1 MKRKIPVIGLA
12 LAAAL
17 LAGAAG
23 AYAQSAFKI
32 PIAFKIAGKSY
43 PAGDYLVVMKEDG
56 KPALRQEVK
65 NLEVLIPVK
74 ERIAQPVPPLDAAQ
88 LVFDEVGNFELSYTE
103 YNTEYLLSEVWLPG
117 ADGYLV
123 LAMKGAHK
131 NTVVKAQ
138 AAQK

>member
-1 MKRKIPVIGLA
+1 MKRKIPVVGLA

-23 AYAQSAFKI
+23 ANAQSVFRIPFSFKV
-32 PIAFKIAGKSY
+32 AGKSY
-43 PAGDYLVVMKEDG
+43 PAGDYQAVLKEDG
-56 KPALRQEVK
+56 KPALRQEAK
-65 NLEVLIPVK
+65 NLEIVLAFK
-74 ERIAQPVPPLDAAQ
+74 ERIAQPAPPLDAAQ

-103 YNTEYLLSEVWLPG
+103 YNTEYLLAEVWLPG

-131 NTVVKAQ
+131 HNVVKEQTA
-138 AAQK
+138 KK